1 MVNDAGYDDLPPAY
15 AGGGGLRSKLT
26 YHFEGLI
33 PLILILIIAAVAGA
47 WLGFWDIPFITQQGP
62 VDMLV
67 IGAPSYETLEVLDN
81 SKDLVQYRI
90 ISDVHYLRTNS
101 QEKLAQ
107 YDIVMLDQSNS
118 SEKILPSTVGEA
130 LGGYVTKGGKL
141 IVVKNSGIYNPE
153 ALELVGWMAN
163 FGSDVVPVE
172 CIPTRDNYPSCTISV
187 NVTAELERADFDHKI
202 MMGIEKVPALPTD
215 AYLYLEVHPVA
226 VNGHEIA
233 TIRDVQSTKYYA
245 GIVEKNLLFGKSLYF
260 NYNPGYTPGIFRN
273 TLKYLR

>member
-1 MVNDAGYDDLPPAY
+1 MVYEDEGGDLPPAY
-15 AGGGGLRSKLT
+15 PAGGGFRSKLS

-47 WLGFWDIPFITQQGP
+47 WLGFFDLPLISPRGP

-67 IGAPSYETLEVLDN
+67 IGSPSVETLQVLDN
-81 SKDLVQYRI
+81 SKDLVQYRVI
-90 ISDVHYLRTNS
+90 EDVEALRTNS
-101 QEKLAQ
+101 KDKLAQ
-107 YDIVMLDQSNS
+107 YNIVMLDQTNS
-118 SEKILPSTVGEA
+118 PQKILPSTVGEA
-130 LGGYVTKGGKL
+130 LNSYVAKGGKL

-153 ALELVGWMAN
+153 APEIVGWMAN

-172 CIPTRDNYPSCTISV
+172 CITTRDNYPSCTVSV
-187 NVTAELERADFDHKI
+187 NVSAELERADFKSPI
-202 MMGIEKVPALPTD
+202 MRGIEKVPATPD
-215 AYLYLEVHPVA
+215 QPYLYLEVFPVA

-245 GIVEKNLLFGKSLYF
+245 GIVEKRLLIGKSIYF

-273 TLKYLR
+273 VLKYLR